1 MLNVNMTFSLYRK
14 IFFSFIMIILLIV
27 TVFSMVVNIRIY
39 MKQVDEVISTIN
51 SMCEK
56 IHKVNLNLTKLTSL
70 GENAILWK
78 ESNYYQYLEKAT
90 RL

>member
-1 MLNVNMTFSLYRK
+1 
-14 IFFSFIMIILLIV
+14 
-27 TVFSMVVNIRIY
+27 MVVNIRIY

-70 GENAILWK
+70 GENAIIWK
-78 ESNYYQYLEKAT
+78 ECKHSVNHVANFVN
-90 RL
+90 